1 MAKFKEKL
9 EAHSLRRL
17 GHSINY
23 IADKLSVSKGSISI
37 WCRDIELSPAQIKK
51 LLKSKNQGITRGR
64 LKGALM
70 QKMKRINAIKLAE
83 KEAKKMGSVSKN
95 QFWFAGLALY
105 LAEGSKKMGRV
116 QFTNSDPRV
125 INFMLRWFQ
134 VFYGI
139 SANNLRCSVLINIIH
154 KIRDEKIKKFWQK
167 YLKIKSDRFTNIRYV
182 KTKQRKIYANY
193 ENYYGTFSFRINK
206 STHLLYK
213 LNALTN
219 RLLFWGNKIH

>member
-125 INFMLRWFQ
+125 IRYMIQWFKK
-134 VFYGI
+134 FYNI
-139 SANNLRCSVLINIIH
+139 SKRDIKCSIIINEIH
-154 KIRDEKIKKFWQK
+154 KARDLVIKDYWQK
-167 YLKIKSDRFTNIRYV
+167 YLSLQSENFTDIRYV
-182 KTKQRKIYANY
+182 KTRQIKVYQNHDRYF
-193 ENYYGTFSFRINK
+193 GTFSFRVNK
-206 STHLLYK
+206 SAQLLNR
-213 LNALTN
+213 LNAFTN
-219 RLLFWGNKIH
+219 RLLTL